1 MVIIQSITDKDRI
14 YVIDLLRGISI
25 VGILFV
31 NMLDFHSPFLYLES
45 DYWENKVDF
54 YTYALIDI
62 FAQGNFYPLFAFLFG
77 FGSFILMNRAKHK
90 GISFLALFTRRMT
103 FLLILGIFHAF
114 LIWHGDILITYAV
127 CGFLLLLVYKWS
139 GKALLRLSLG
149 LYTISYGLLGL
160 LMLLI
165 EVVSTDSTIVK
176 TNVAKV
182 NESIAIY
189 SSGSYSELFTLRFN
203 DWLSVNGPP
212 NMIFIFLSVF
222 PCILAGMAFAKLGWL
237 TNLEVYRHKLSIMF
251 LVSFPSGLV
260 FKLIPY
266 LWEHNYA
273 GKFIQDSIGGPLLT
287 LAIITGVTL
296 LYDQSAKF
304 RKISFPFTR
313 LGRMSLTNYLMHSI
327 VCTLIFYSYGLG
339 FYGEVGAF
347 TGSMLAVLII
357 LFQLLFSKF
366 WFQYFKMGPIE
377 YVWRMTTYRDK
388 PSFKREK
395 EIDAIR

>member
-1 MVIIQSITDKDRI
+1 MIVIQSIPDKDRI
-14 YVIDLLRGISI
+14 YLIDLLRGISI

-45 DYWENKVDF
+45 DYWENKADF

-77 FGSFILMNRAKHK
+77 FGSFILMNRAEHR
-90 GISFLALFTRRMT
+90 GISFPALFTRRMI
-103 FLLILGIFHAF
+103 FLLLLGMLHAF

-127 CGFLLLLVYKWS
+127 CGFILLLVYKWS

-149 LYTISYGLLGL
+149 LYTISYGLLGM

-165 EVVSTDSTIVK
+165 ELVSTDSTTVK
-176 TNVAKV
+176 TNVSKV
-182 NESIAIY
+182 NESISIY
-189 SSGSYSELFTLRFN
+189 SSGSYADIFTLRFN
-203 DWLSVNGPP
+203 DWLAVNGPP

-237 TNLEVYRHKLSIMF
+237 TNLEDCRRKQLNIF
-251 LVSFPSGLV
+251 LVSFPIGLV
-260 FKLIPY
+260 FKIIPY

-273 GKFIQDSIGGPLLT
+273 SKFVQDSFGGPLLS

-296 LYDQSAKF
+296 LYEQSAKI
-304 RKISFPFTR
+304 RKISYPFIR
-313 LGRMSLTNYLMHSI
+313 LGRMSLTNYLMHSF

-357 LFQLLFSKF
+357 LFQLLFSKY

-395 EIDAIR
+395 EFDATR